1 MPKMKPDLTAP
12 NEEDVEDDF
21 GDFTHEPADSCEEF
35 WNGDGNVEAALEPAY
50 ENGFRAALEDGR
62 EPGTTPNPYKGS
74 CDKADAVLWAQ
85 GYAAGSAP

>member
-74 CDKADAVLWAQ
+74 CDKADAVL
-85 GYAAGSAP
+85 